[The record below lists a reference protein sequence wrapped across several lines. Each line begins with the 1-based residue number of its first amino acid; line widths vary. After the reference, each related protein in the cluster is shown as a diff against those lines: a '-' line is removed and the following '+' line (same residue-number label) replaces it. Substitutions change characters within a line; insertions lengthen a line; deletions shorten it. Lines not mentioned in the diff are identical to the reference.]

1 MHIKIFILIFSF
13 ISVFQTSTKP
23 SYLTWEDLKDVRF
36 ESRYDDEMEANFW
49 YPEYGNKLNQLE
61 LQDVYITG
69 YLVPM
74 DFEGQSYALS
84 AFPYENC
91 FFCGGGGPE
100 SVIELRFKKEPKRR
114 FKTDERLTFRGTFK
128 LNRDDPFQL
137 NYILLDSKL
146 YETE

>member
-1 MHIKIFILIFSF
+1 MHSKLIILFLFTLSI
-13 ISVFQTSTKP
+13 VTAVAQP
-23 SYLTWEDLKDVRF
+23 SYLNWEDLKDVRF
-36 ESRYDDEMEANFW
+36 ESKYDEEMEANFW
-49 YPEYGNKLNQLE
+49 YPEFGNKLNQLE
-61 LQDVYITG
+61 LEEVYITG

-91 FFCGGGGPE
+91 FFCGGAGPE

-128 LNRDDPFQL
+128 LNKDDPFQL

-146 YETE
+146 YEVE